1 MGRPQ
6 SLQEGFE
13 QQALATPDRPALVFG
28 DERLTYRELR
38 AEAHRVAWRLRELG
52 VRRETLVAMAFPRS
66 ADAVVCLLGIVLAGG
81 AYLPVNPDFPA
92 ERLAGMLGD
101 SRTPLTVC
109 APQAASALAAA
120 LPEGVALHRFDD
132 LLGAAPQDEH
142 RALLPQEASPDSL
155 AYVMYT
161 SGSTG
166 RPKGVMV
173 EHQGVVRLVKET
185 DYFDFSSDER
195 FLLTGALEFDAS
207 TFEIWGA
214 LLNGATLHI
223 VGEETLV
230 VPERLKRALREADA
244 TVLWLT
250 TPLFHQLVDEDVTLF
265 DGLGTLLVG
274 GDTVS
279 CPHVNKVLGAC
290 PGLRLLN
297 CYGPTENTTFTTV
310 FPVSTPPDTAVPIGR
325 PIAGTTVRVLD
336 DTLRPVAPGRIGEL
350 FTAGLGLARG
360 YLHNPEAT
368 TASFVDVD
376 GERHYRT
383 GDLVS
388 ADATGVLSFHGRTDD
403 QVKIRGHR
411 VEVKEVNSA
420 LLDVPGVR
428 DAYTAVRDPG
438 NGNGKCLIAYAVLDT
453 GCDEHTVLAELRRRL
468 PAYMCPDRVTALPR
482 LPLNANGKVDAVR
495 LPAPAAARPRTERL
509 GPEEDR
515 LARLWADVLATDAEL
530 IGPESDFFELGGTS
544 ITAGALIGRI
554 ARGTGGVLSF
564 QDLFATRTLRA
575 MARAV
580 ASGGAEGFTA
590 IPAIPDAAGEG
601 PLPLHPQQRG
611 LYALWQ
617 SDEKSLAYNIPVRLD
632 ISGHLEPDRLRS
644 ALKSLTERHEA
655 LHTRFFAEGDTVHQI
670 VERTVEVALDI
681 AVNADVPTDE
691 AAVERL
697 VRPFDLARAPLLR
710 ALLVTQEHGD
720 DRLYLDIHHIVFDG
734 VSLALL
740 VDGLLDL
747 YVGVTPGEPATTYA
761 AAAAWLNRELGAGGR
776 FATDGQYW
784 QERFRDIPE
793 PLDLPTDH
801 PRATIR
807 STQGAVVRRELG
819 QAVQQEVAHCAAA
832 HAVTDFS
839 VLLVAYATVLARISG
854 QQDLVVG
861 CPVSG
866 RVHPDLDGVI
876 GMFVNTLPLRLR
888 IDDAT
893 TITELLGQSGREHR
907 TALTHQAYPFEQLVR
922 QLLPRRDLSRTALF
936 DAFFALQNI
945 DFYTFRKHGRR
956 VRLTLPHQGTAR
968 FDLNLQAYQRPEG
981 LCLELEYSTALFTRQ
996 SAATL
1001 LDQIVAATDEVLHA
1015 PDHLV
1020 LAPVPAAA
1028 PAPVVPAADFAY

>member
-1 MGRPQ
+1 MARPQ
-6 SLQEGFE
+6 SLQERFE
-13 QQALATPDRPALVFG
+13 QQALVTPDRTALVFG

-38 AEAHRVAWRLRELG
+38 AEAHRVAWRLRDLG
-52 VRRETLVAMAFPRS
+52 VGRETLVAMAFPRS

-81 AYLPVNPDFPA
+81 AYLPVNPNFPA
-92 ERLAGMLGD
+92 ERLTSILGD
-101 SRTPLTVC
+101 SQTPLAIC
-109 APQAASALAAA
+109 APQAASALAVA

-132 LLGAAPQDEH
+132 LLRAAPEDEH
-142 RALLPQEASPDSL
+142 RAPLPQEASPDSL

-173 EHQGVVRLVKET
+173 EHQGVVRLVRDT
-185 DYFDFSSDER
+185 NYFDFSADER

-207 TFEIWGA
+207 TFEIWGT

-223 VGEETLV
+223 VEQETLV
-230 VPERLKRALREADA
+230 VPERLKRALRTADA

-250 TPLFHQLVDEDVTLF
+250 APLFHQLVDEDATLF
-265 DGLGTLLVG
+265 EGLGTLLVG
-274 GDTVS
+274 GDTLS
-279 CPHVNKVLGAC
+279 CPHVNKILGAC

-310 FPVSTPPDTAVPIGR
+310 FPVETPHDTAVPIGR
-325 PIAGTTVRVLD
+325 PITGTTVCVLD
-336 DTLRPVAPGRIGEL
+336 DALRAVAPGQIGEL

-360 YLHNPEAT
+360 YLHNPAAT
-368 TASFVDVD
+368 AASFVDVD

-388 ADATGVLSFHGRTDD
+388 ADTTGVLSFHGRTDD

-438 NGNGKCLIAYAVLDT
+438 NGKRLIAYAVLDT
-453 GCDEHTVLAELRRRL
+453 GHDAHTVLAELRCRL
-468 PAYMCPDRVTALPR
+468 PAYMCPDRVMALPR
-482 LPLNANGKVDAVR
+482 LPLNANGKVDTAQ
-495 LPAPAAARPRTERL
+495 LPAPAAAQPPTERL
-509 GPEEDR
+509 SPAEAQ

-554 ARGTGGVLSF
+554 ARSTGGILSF
-564 QDLFATRTLRA
+564 QDLFATRALRT

-580 ASGGAEGFTA
+580 AAGGAEAFTA
-590 IPAIPDAAGEG
+590 IPAAPGEG
-601 PLPLHPQQRG
+601 PLLLHPQQRG

-632 ISGHLEPDRLRS
+632 ISGHLEPARLRS
-644 ALKSLTERHEA
+644 ALASLTQRHEA
-655 LHTRFFAEGDTVHQI
+655 LRTRFVAEFDTVHQI
-670 VERTVEVALDI
+670 VESTVAVPLDV

-697 VRPFDLARAPLLR
+697 VRPFDLERAPLLR
-710 ALLVTQEHGD
+710 ALLVPQGHGD
-720 DRLYLDIHHIVFDG
+720 DRLYLDVHHIVFDG

-740 VDGLLDL
+740 VDELLDL
-747 YVGVTPGEPATTYA
+747 YVGVAPEQPATTYA
-761 AAAAWLNRELGAGGR
+761 AAAAWLTRELGAGGR
-776 FATDGQYW
+776 FATDGPYW
-784 QERFRDIPE
+784 QERFRKIPE
-793 PLDLPTDH
+793 PLDLPTDY
-801 PRATIR
+801 PRAAIR
-807 STQGAVVRRELG
+807 STQGAVVRRDLG
-819 QAVQQEVAHCAAA
+819 QVVQQEVARCAAA

-839 VLLVAYATVLARISG
+839 VLLVAYATVLARLGG

-888 IDDAT
+888 IDDST
-893 TITELLGQSGREHR
+893 TIAELLGQAGHEHR

-922 QLLPRRDLSRTALF
+922 QVMPHRDLSRNALF

-956 VRLTLPHQGTAR
+956 VTLTLPHSDTAR

-1001 LDQIVAATDEVLHA
+1001 LDQIVAATDEVLHS

-1020 LAPVPAAA
+1020 LAPVPAAT
-1028 PAPVVPAADFAY
+1028 PAPVAPAADFAF